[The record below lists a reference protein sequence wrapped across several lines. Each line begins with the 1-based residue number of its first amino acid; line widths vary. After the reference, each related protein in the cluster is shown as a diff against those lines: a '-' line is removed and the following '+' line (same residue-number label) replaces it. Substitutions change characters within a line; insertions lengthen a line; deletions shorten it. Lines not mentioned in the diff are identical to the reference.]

1 MNPAEILL
9 KNLKFSIDSKV
20 SFLDDVVNIN
30 SFRLAVDS
38 LLKTYR
44 SGGRL
49 FLAGNG
55 GSAADSQ
62 HLAAEFVS
70 RLVYDRPALPAE
82 ALTTDTSALT
92 AIANDYGFEEVF
104 SRQLEANAKKGDMFL
119 AITTTGNSPNLNNA
133 LKFCQDN
140 NIETILF
147 TGKDGGKAGLIA
159 DHVII
164 APGDTTA
171 IIQEIHILLGHSM
184 CEYIE
189 REMFPNPSKALNN

>member
-1 MNPAEILL
+1 MNPTEILL
-9 KNLKFSIDSKV
+9 KNLKFSIDSKTN
-20 SFLDDVVNIN
+20 FLDDTVNIGAF
-30 SFRLAVDS
+30 SLAVNS
-38 LLKTYR
+38 LLKTYQN
-44 SGGRL
+44 GGRL

-92 AIANDYGFEEVF
+92 AIANDYGYEDVF
-104 SRQLEANAKKGDMFL
+104 SRQLEANARKGDMFL
-119 AITTTGNSPNLNNA
+119 AITTTGNSPNLNKA
-133 LKFCQDN
+133 LEFCKAN

-159 DHVII
+159 DYVVI

-189 REMFPNPSKALNN
+189 REMFPNPPIP

>member
-1 MNPAEILL
+1 MNPKEILQ
-9 KNLKFSIDSKV
+9 KNLSSSIAAKNLLLDSEII
-20 SFLDDVVNIN
+20 LDN
-30 SFRLAVDS
+30 FRLAVES
-38 LLKTYR
+38 LLQIYR
-44 SGGRL
+44 DGGRL

-92 AIANDYGFEEVF
+92 AIANDYGYEYVF
-104 SRQLEANAKKGDMFL
+104 SRQLEANAREGDMFL
-119 AITTTGNSPNLNNA
+119 AITTTGNSPNLNKA
-133 LKFCQDN
+133 LLYCKDN

-147 TGKDGGKAGLIA
+147 TGKDGGSAGEIA
-159 DHVII
+159 DHIVI
-164 APGDTTA
+164 APGETTA

-184 CEYIE
+184 CEHIE
-189 REMFPNPSKALNN
+189 QEMFPRSL

>member
-20 SFLDDVVNIN
+20 SFLDDVANIN

-92 AIANDYGFEEVF
+92 AIANDYGFEDIQV
-104 SRQLEANAKKGDMFL
+104 
-119 AITTTGNSPNLNNA
+119 TGN
-133 LKFCQDN
+133 K
-140 NIETILF
+140 
-147 TGKDGGKAGLIA
+147 
-159 DHVII
+159 
-164 APGDTTA
+164 
-171 IIQEIHILLGHSM
+171 
-184 CEYIE
+184 
-189 REMFPNPSKALNN
+189 

>member
-1 MNPAEILL
+1 MNPKSVLE
-9 KNLKFSIDSKV
+9 KNLTLSIESKNI
-20 SFLDDVVNIN
+20 FLRDKANLN
-30 SFRLAVDS
+30 SFKSAVEDLLA
-38 LLKTYR
+38 TYKG
-44 SGGRL
+44 GGRL

-82 ALTTDTSALT
+82 ALTVDTSALT
-92 AIANDYGFEEVF
+92 AIANDYGYENVF
-104 SRQLEANAKKGDMFL
+104 SRQLEANATEKDMFL
-119 AITTTGNSPNLNNA
+119 AITTTGNSPNLTKA
-133 LKFCQDN
+133 LEFCKIN
-140 NIETILF
+140 NIKTILF

-164 APGDTTA
+164 APGESTA
-171 IIQEIHILLGHSM
+171 TIQEIHILLGHSM

-189 REMFPNPSKALNN
+189 KEIYPII